1 MKDLFNRSL
10 VSRIPLLT
18 LLGLLSLGL
27 WPTHGMGSRSQETP
41 VRIPFEPTV
50 TYGEGYG
57 EKTVAQQAQSRFAL
71 KLFDHLLRQQ
81 PQENL
86 FFSPLSI
93 RLALSM
99 LYNGASGET
108 QTAMAEVL
116 EAQDLSLNEL
126 NWSNA
131 QMVGWLAE
139 GSPAG
144 GPVQVQMA
152 NGLWVDQTLTL
163 QPQFLQ
169 ALATYYQAVVNRVN
183 LGSRQ
188 TVNQINGWVAERTQG
203 KINRIV
209 DRLSR
214 EDF

>member
-10 VSRIPLLT
+10 VSRIPLLA

-99 LYNGASGET
+99 LYNSASGET

-116 EAQDLSLNEL
+116 EAQDLGLVYML
-126 NWSNA
+126 H
-131 QMVGWLAE
+131 WL
-139 GSPAG
+139 
-144 GPVQVQMA
+144 PVMIATTARMCVQPKR
-152 NGLWVDQTLTL
+152 LRWVK
-163 QPQFLQ
+163 
-169 ALATYYQAVVNRVN
+169 
-183 LGSRQ
+183 
-188 TVNQINGWVAERTQG
+188 TVHHGA
-203 KINRIV
+203 
-209 DRLSR
+209 
-214 EDF
+214 